1 MEEEVLPNHGDDP
14 EQYLAI
20 ESNPSTRRMY
30 EKLGIEARPKS
41 DFI

>member
-1 MEEEVLPNHGDDP
+1 MEEEVIPNHGDNP

-20 ESNPSTRRMY
+20 ESNPQTRRMY
-30 EKLGIEARPKS
+30 EKLSIEARPKS